1 MVDPLYKGRPM
12 LGAQIT
18 PPPYPTVEPCDGEGA
33 AGYEGAEGGEEWSLE
48 CLQTTNSEY
57 NAHYLSPLP
66 WRESSNSSQTGVC
79 ESRPLSMTDFEDTLF
94 ECDQAEQDFR
104 KLSMELTEAEEIPE
118 KICFIQQP
126 TSEQRPLPTQATS
139 VSPSGSTIATT
150 ESMQTKQMAKTHVD
164 DVSRRLYKVLY
175 GYDVELMDTDS
186 EDVSM
191 VASTEDTI
199 QTGVRKDE
207 VEGAAKY
214 TNTNEDVSNSEH
226 EIDVH
231 QVLMSG
237 DFDVKSP
244 HGMNTTETAT
254 QALAGPCDVSCTIP
268 GLLSEKTKLISST
281 GYIEMSHDST
291 SEQIGAH
298 SVDNTMSV
306 ISGAECNVEKTLSFR
321 QNENESSVESTPEI
335 HSLVHDRSFSPDFVT
350 DIAILQ
356 TESRASTP
364 ESALLVNEL
373 NFLVPDSPVP
383 QFRPLSPLPPPV
395 FSWET
400 GYAEASTQG
409 QPSLSAPGD
418 SSMLLTSE
426 AEERPLT
433 PMVSNKRPFGRPVSL
448 SSDYSGERSISPQSF
463 TFDIEDRAESPESA
477 ILKTMQGIFTSSE
490 HVALFPDFHEM
501 RPSSPESCAHC
512 RLSPDSPILEFEQVS
527 ESFTTCQCGSSP
539 ELVSSDL
546 EPETVLLLSKP
557 LEDRPS
563 SPESV
568 ASINEHKT
576 LSPDSPL
583 PEFSLNWPDPAIV
596 MIGERSTSPE
606 SICSDVDYSFVSP
619 ALLSLEDR
627 VSSTSAAA
635 SENGSDSDLPVT
647 EHRSP
652 NLESAESAEIVCDS
666 IHADHRRKSPKPS
679 DFDTETKTQT
689 PVESVFEDD
698 DDWVI
703 ISMSDIEE
711 RLLLSESVLDYR
723 PMSPQSAML
732 DIRAS
737 SPESERFNECLPPD
751 SPIPQCTLSVHHAV
765 TINDHSSSPEFK
777 LSDTEC
783 EAMSLLSY
791 FENRTLSPDL
801 SDSVSDYGP
810 NPATDLPL
818 EEDMTLQPTQAAV
831 VVEEE
836 CAGKQLETKIIT
848 DLEKSKTQE
857 KYLTFIL
864 PKPEEENPMTHNET
878 EAPKIESVIPDGSQ
892 CDQNIVTLPAGA
904 EVLSTIITKELRH
917 ELFNEGNSKEKMYNP
932 ITEDTKSAR
941 QKTKQKKS
949 VKTNYEPVQSV
960 TECQKESSEFISTY
974 EEIQDSAKVLSPLM
988 CPETALNDLPSSFAF
1003 STYVSEE
1010 QLPRESSVSVP
1021 QHHIPLPLPEYS
1033 VPVQS
1038 LAYDEEPWKLISQ
1051 IRDPQYVG
1059 ETFMS
1064 KIIFQFPGS
1073 RTVSFQ
1079 TKSDV
1084 TVEDEAIALQCENDQ
1099 RSLSPDS
1106 EAEYRPMSP
1115 QLLRSD
1121 SSQSGISVASQQAL
1135 LPDSPVPQYFASGL
1149 FQVCHRSVST
1159 NSVLSD
1165 LDLETDLNISFL
1177 FDDRPTSPDSLTSL
1191 NTYRELSPDSPIPAF
1206 TPSLAESVVIA
1217 KLDQSSSLES
1227 ISSDLECMSVSSL
1240 ELFAMNRPPSVYSV
1254 DESRPLSPEAPI
1266 PVFGQGLPE
1275 FAALARSS
1283 SPVSVRPDL
1292 EYGDVSLSQ
1301 LSSEIRPPSPDSV
1314 VSGDDYRGDSPI
1326 PEFKTG
1332 LTESDSVIFD
1342 RSSSPESVVSDVE
1355 YTQASVDLS
1364 ICEQGTSRVPAYRLV
1379 YDAELWKLISQI
1391 RDPHYV
1397 GKTVCSKT
1405 GVFEYAGTR
1414 IEYVLEDSDVK
1425 EGELEGGV
1433 KLDIT
1438 DSSDANTLQA
1448 MQTKTEGK
1456 ENPVSEYR
1464 SLSPGVLM
1472 TESVFFMLKES
1483 AADATFRTN
1492 QLICQL
1498 HDPHYV
1504 GEASA
1509 NRAKVFEYE
1518 ETSEECVLLD
1528 SNAEDRGR
1536 MISSDS
1542 EAEYRSLSPK
1552 PLKLLSFLNSDLQET
1567 GNSLD
1572 EYRPLCPDSHVPQ
1585 LSVSLPKLSVKH
1597 KRPPSSKPVSDA
1609 ELEQFDVANL
1619 STRLSSPESEGSLGK
1634 HGSLSPDSPV
1644 PNFRPELQSSPVLY
1658 GGYRTSSPESGASE
1672 LEDSPEFFPSEF
1684 CIQDRSDSPNAVTSE
1699 INRRPLSPESVTE
1712 YRPVSPELL
1721 MITTELRSSP
1731 DSTSSL
1737 HEFRTL
1743 SPDSPLLQFRQHIE
1757 SAMLVSGRRS
1767 SSPVSVMSATE
1778 MDVLDMAFIEVQ
1790 GRSLSPDSENEFRA
1804 LSPDSPIPEFR
1815 QPILHPVISTA
1826 EYRSPSPESVCYSDI
1841 KYEYGSFLS
1850 VSDDRRTPSLDSV
1863 ASGDERQASS
1873 PDSPVPQFMARVV
1886 KCFPMFVGSRSV
1898 SPESDTSDVESRQS
1912 GVSDSD
1918 LGCLSPDSPLPQY
1931 TMSASTVFGVGY
1943 RSTSPGSVYSDAD
1956 LETDL
1961 CIPWLFEER
1970 AVSPG
1975 STASKDEFRPL
1986 SSDSPIPEFIQA
1998 LQESTISHMDLRSSS
2013 PESQL
2018 SDFDEEIELCFPVI
2032 TEDRSSPESLA
2043 SLNKYRRLSPDS
2055 PVPDFR
2061 QALLET
2067 YPEFNVYRSS
2077 SPESESSEIEYAP
2090 LISKIFDFEDRAQSR
2105 QSGVSDSDLGCLSPD
2120 SPLPQYTM
2128 SASTVFGVGYRSTSP
2143 GSVYSDADLETDLC
2157 TPWLFEERAVS
2168 PGSTASKDEFRPLS
2182 PDSPIPEFTQ
2192 ALQESTVLHMDLRS
2206 SSPESVWSD
2215 VEMESPCSAFLENR
2229 PPSLESRASM
2239 GLSPDSPLPDFMQP
2253 MFGISETICGCQSA
2267 SPESTSSEMEY
2278 IVISLGSE
2286 VCENRPSSPGSG
2298 TSGDEYRALSPDSP
2312 IPEYRVA
2319 VHERVIVN
2327 VGYRSSSPESIE
2339 SDIEYTWS
2347 EIFMTMNC
2355 GIEDRSDTPESIG
2368 SELQERPPSVESIPE
2383 YKPLSP
2389 AVLMLLGNI
2398 LSVSPESTQSL
2409 DEHKRLSLDSPFPF
2423 LPQNVRETTAA
2434 ETHYG
2439 CSSPESIL
2447 LDTEYGLTFSD
2458 IEATDMRPLVPQSER
2473 SDDECKPL
2481 PSESPVPDFTKTFVE
2496 NVMTVR
2502 DISPT
2507 EFSGSDDLSKTL
2519 DLFCLEER
2527 SASPEPFE
2535 SGKEEFLLP
2544 PSPSILQLDVPM
2556 ANEVPINRTDL
2567 STATAPTSPEK
2578 VAVIVDDFIYGAD
2591 LRKLIS
2597 QVHDPQYAGET
2608 FSTKTGFMQFVGST
2622 IKTSI
2627 LDDVQDNKVKDK
2639 NDAIATAPPSE
2650 GTHPYTSTGI
2660 DRADDG
2666 FVCTS
2671 SAVLESP
2678 PPVIEPVLTSRAA
2691 THRQAKY
2698 MFETPAHEVQTESD
2712 DGLGAV
2718 FISDDL
2724 RYSPESLI
2732 DYMPISTNSAMV
2744 IEARASSPESV
2755 TSADEC
2761 RPLSPDSPLPEFTVA
2776 LPECVTFLRSASSS
2790 PETLAS
2796 DIDYALSGNLESQF
2810 AECRLSPPESALSK
2824 NYNER
2829 ERLLSSQS
2837 LSNYKLM
2844 LLESAM
2850 QMADKRA
2857 SSPESMPEFNE
2868 NRSLSPDSPIPQF
2881 TVSLEYTATHGS
2893 SSAESMGS
2901 DSECELM
2908 VTSSRDAETDRP
2920 SSRESISS
2928 ISEFRRQLP
2937 DSPVPDFMRILS
2949 SYFMYPT
2956 YIDRS
2961 SSPVSFSSDSEFI
2974 ALPIDCWI
2982 DDSPRPLSPQTVESE
2997 EELFCCEDTDRFV
3010 TKQEHLSHVT
3020 SPLLPGQSLPL
3031 PNKGPLAVSP
3041 SLIQTSETKPK
3052 KGHVSPDCQQ
3062 MTDTYK
3068 WMQQGSE
3075 AENII
3080 TLHATVCEEDIQKDS
3095 LVKNILQVSA
3105 GELKNKT
3112 ASQRAPPQTPEDTQF
3127 QTEPLSASAVTQ
3139 DTNKIGAVFTH
3150 DKTMKSIPLKLPDQN
3165 SYTTHRTVTPVLPAP
3180 ESTLCLRLD
3189 SSHGQ
3194 SEWKLSPEK
3203 AQSSELFSPMS
3214 TQFLVP
3220 PDYEA
3225 VFSGH
3230 QTLRVSEFSQASL
3243 DDSSPVSPVFSDS
3256 ISSQVVTEATTKGES
3271 ENAEDFQFSPD
3282 FNRVLSEFQKTVS
3295 EFDSEDPKVLPKELR
3310 KGSETP
3316 QHSDS
3321 DVEFFDCRQAL
3332 SDFSEPEEVKL
3343 KHEIYHISEP
3353 PSPLPGSSPSV
3364 GFLKRSP
3371 QYTAQPFLQV
3381 EDYKRFSSGS
3391 ECLSE
3396 FAYDSEGRT
3405 EGDLPVCEELP
3416 SRDQAG
3422 YYDDDDFLGREI
3434 AEELGCLS
3442 TDSSEEEVLTTRV
3455 VRRRVIIQAD
3465 NLPDMPPQTVTEEKY
3480 TDEHGN
3486 MVVKKI
3492 TRKVIRKYVSA
3503 DGMETQEVT
3512 VEGSHQETVQIEEGD
3527 TVSRVVKRTVLHSE
3541 GDQKELTF
3549 SEPLALG
3556 AATASEFE
3564 VEPVQGRKVS
3574 KVVKTTVVRGE
3585 RMEKQTGDPSLA
3597 VDLPSARQDFEKAL
3611 SYAGGFGKMLLP
3623 HVVEKE
3629 IVQDDGSV
3637 VKRVFGQKSPR
3648 GYEHQLKG
3656 SGRD

>member
-1 MVDPLYKGRPM
+1 
-12 LGAQIT
+12 
-18 PPPYPTVEPCDGEGA
+18 
-33 AGYEGAEGGEEWSLE
+33 
-48 CLQTTNSEY
+48 
-57 NAHYLSPLP
+57 
-66 WRESSNSSQTGVC
+66 
-79 ESRPLSMTDFEDTLF
+79 
-94 ECDQAEQDFR
+94 
-104 KLSMELTEAEEIPE
+104 
-118 KICFIQQP
+118 
-126 TSEQRPLPTQATS
+126 
-139 VSPSGSTIATT
+139 
-150 ESMQTKQMAKTHVD
+150 
-164 DVSRRLYKVLY
+164 
-175 GYDVELMDTDS
+175 
-186 EDVSM
+186 
-191 VASTEDTI
+191 
-199 QTGVRKDE
+199 
-207 VEGAAKY
+207 
-214 TNTNEDVSNSEH
+214 
-226 EIDVH
+226 
-231 QVLMSG
+231 
-237 DFDVKSP
+237 
-244 HGMNTTETAT
+244 
-254 QALAGPCDVSCTIP
+254 
-268 GLLSEKTKLISST
+268 
-281 GYIEMSHDST
+281 
-291 SEQIGAH
+291 
-298 SVDNTMSV
+298 
-306 ISGAECNVEKTLSFR
+306 
-321 QNENESSVESTPEI
+321 
-335 HSLVHDRSFSPDFVT
+335 
-350 DIAILQ
+350 
-356 TESRASTP
+356 
-364 ESALLVNEL
+364 
-373 NFLVPDSPVP
+373 
-383 QFRPLSPLPPPV
+383 
-395 FSWET
+395 
-400 GYAEASTQG
+400 
-409 QPSLSAPGD
+409 
-418 SSMLLTSE
+418 
-426 AEERPLT
+426 
-433 PMVSNKRPFGRPVSL
+433 
-448 SSDYSGERSISPQSF
+448 
-463 TFDIEDRAESPESA
+463 
-477 ILKTMQGIFTSSE
+477 
-490 HVALFPDFHEM
+490 
-501 RPSSPESCAHC
+501 
-512 RLSPDSPILEFEQVS
+512 
-527 ESFTTCQCGSSP
+527 
-539 ELVSSDL
+539 
-546 EPETVLLLSKP
+546 
-557 LEDRPS
+557 
-563 SPESV
+563 
-568 ASINEHKT
+568 
-576 LSPDSPL
+576 
-583 PEFSLNWPDPAIV
+583 
-596 MIGERSTSPE
+596 
-606 SICSDVDYSFVSP
+606 
-619 ALLSLEDR
+619 
-627 VSSTSAAA
+627 
-635 SENGSDSDLPVT
+635 
-647 EHRSP
+647 
-652 NLESAESAEIVCDS
+652 
-666 IHADHRRKSPKPS
+666 
-679 DFDTETKTQT
+679 
-689 PVESVFEDD
+689 
-698 DDWVI
+698 
-703 ISMSDIEE
+703 
-711 RLLLSESVLDYR
+711 
-723 PMSPQSAML
+723 
-732 DIRAS
+732 
-737 SPESERFNECLPPD
+737 
-751 SPIPQCTLSVHHAV
+751 
-765 TINDHSSSPEFK
+765 
-777 LSDTEC
+777 
-783 EAMSLLSY
+783 
-791 FENRTLSPDL
+791 
-801 SDSVSDYGP
+801 
-810 NPATDLPL
+810 
-818 EEDMTLQPTQAAV
+818 
-831 VVEEE
+831 
-836 CAGKQLETKIIT
+836 
-848 DLEKSKTQE
+848 
-857 KYLTFIL
+857 
-864 PKPEEENPMTHNET
+864 
-878 EAPKIESVIPDGSQ
+878 
-892 CDQNIVTLPAGA
+892 
-904 EVLSTIITKELRH
+904 
-917 ELFNEGNSKEKMYNP
+917 
-932 ITEDTKSAR
+932 
-941 QKTKQKKS
+941 
-949 VKTNYEPVQSV
+949 
-960 TECQKESSEFISTY
+960 
-974 EEIQDSAKVLSPLM
+974 
-988 CPETALNDLPSSFAF
+988 
-1003 STYVSEE
+1003 
-1010 QLPRESSVSVP
+1010 
-1021 QHHIPLPLPEYS
+1021 
-1033 VPVQS
+1033 
-1038 LAYDEEPWKLISQ
+1038 
-1051 IRDPQYVG
+1051 
-1059 ETFMS
+1059 
-1064 KIIFQFPGS
+1064 
-1073 RTVSFQ
+1073 
-1079 TKSDV
+1079 
-1084 TVEDEAIALQCENDQ
+1084 
-1099 RSLSPDS
+1099 
-1106 EAEYRPMSP
+1106 MSP

-1177 FDDRPTSPDSLTSL
+1177 FDDRPASPDSLTSL

-1227 ISSDLECMSVSSL
+1227 ISSDLECVSVSSL

-1254 DESRPLSPEAPI
+1254 DESRPLSPESPI

-1283 SPVSVRPDL
+1283 SPVSVCPDL

-1433 KLDIT
+1433 KLDIA
-1438 DSSDANTLQA
+1438 DSSDANTLQV

-1472 TESVFFMLKES
+1472 TESVFFMLKEL
-1483 AADATFRTN
+1483 AVDATFRTN

-1518 ETSEECVLLD
+1518 ETSEECVLFD

-1536 MISSDS
+1536 TISSDS

-1567 GNSLD
+1567 GNSVD

-1585 LSVSLPKLSVKH
+1585 LSVSLPKSSVKH

-1644 PNFRPELQSSPVLY
+1644 PNFRPELQSSPVLFD
-1658 GGYRTSSPESGASE
+1658 GYRTSSPESGASE
-1672 LEDSPEFFPSEF
+1672 LQDSPEFFPSEF
-1684 CIQDRSDSPNAVTSE
+1684 CIQDRSDSPNSVTSE
-1699 INRRPLSPESVTE
+1699 INTRPLSPESVTE

-1743 SPDSPLLQFRQHIE
+1743 SPDSPLLQFRQHTE

-1767 SSPVSVMSATE
+1767 SSPVSVMSDTE
-1778 MDVLDMAFIEVQ
+1778 MDVLDMPFIEVQ
-1790 GRSLSPDSENEFRA
+1790 GRSFSHSENEFRA

-1815 QPILHPVISTA
+1815 QPILHPIISTA

-1918 LGCLSPDSPLPQY
+1918 LRCLSPDSPLPQY

-1986 SSDSPIPEFIQA
+1986 SSDSPIPEFTQALQESTISHMDLRSSSPESQLSDFDEEIEFCFPVITEDRSSPESLASLNKYRRLSPDSPVPDFRQALLETYPEFNAYRSSSPELESSEIEYAPLISQMFDFEDRAQSRQSGVSGSDLGCLFPDSPLPQYTMSASTVFGVGYRSTSPGSVYSDADLETDLCIPWLFEERAVSPGSTASKDEFRPLSPDSPIPEFTQA

-2018 SDFDEEIELCFPVI
+2018 SDFDEEIELCFPMI

-2090 LISKIFDFEDRAQSR
+2090 LISKMFDFEDRAQSRQSGVSDSDLGCLSPDSPLPQYTMSASTVFGVGYRSTSPGSVYSDADLETDLCIPWLFEERAASPGSTTSKDEFRPLSSDSPIPEFTQALQESTISHMDLRSSSPESQLSDFDEEIELCFPVITEDRSSPESLASLNIYRRLSPDSPVPDFRQALLETYPEFNVYRSSSPESESSEIEYAPLISQIFDFEDRAQSR

-2157 TPWLFEERAVS
+2157 IPWLFEERAVS

-2215 VEMESPCSAFLENR
+2215 VEMESPCSTFLDNR

-2253 MFGISETICGCQSA
+2253 MFGLSETICGCQSA

-2339 SDIEYTWS
+2339 SDTEYAWS

-2355 GIEDRSDTPESIG
+2355 GVEDRSDTPESIG
-2368 SELQERPPSVESIPE
+2368 SELQEGPPSVESIPE

-2409 DEHKRLSLDSPFPF
+2409 DEHKRLSLDSPLPF
-2423 LPQNVRETTAA
+2423 LPQNVLETTAA

-2458 IEATDMRPLVPQSER
+2458 IEATDMRPLAPQSER

-2496 NVMTVR
+2496 NVVTVR

-2535 SGKEEFLLP
+2535 SDKEELLLP
-2544 PSPSILQLDVPM
+2544 PSLSILQLDVPM

-2622 IKTSI
+2622 IKTSV

-2650 GTHPYTSTGI
+2650 GTHPYTSTGT

-2671 SAVLESP
+2671 SAVSESP

-2712 DGLGAV
+2712 DGLGVV

-2755 TSADEC
+2755 TSVDEC
-2761 RPLSPDSPLPEFTVA
+2761 RPLSPDSPLPEFTMA

-3139 DTNKIGAVFTH
+3139 DTNKIGAMFTH

-3243 DDSSPVSPVFSDS
+3243 DDASPVSPVFSDS
-3256 ISSQVVTEATTKGES
+3256 ISSQVVTEATAKGES

-3364 GFLKRSP
+3364 GFLKGSP

-3629 IVQDDGSV
+3629 IVRDDGSV
-3637 VKRVFGQKSPR
+3637 VKRLDSSMGMCRNDHKENGV
-3648 GYEHQLKG
+3648 Y
-3656 SGRD
+3656 